1 MTNHKFVLAARPV
14 GMPKESDFQ
23 NKECPVPG
31 IGDGEVLVQVLYIS
45 VDPYMRG
52 RMKDLKSYMPAFAV
66 GEPLEGSLVGRVV
79 QSKSPAFAEGAI
91 VEGFLPWQNYVAAK
105 AAGLR
110 RVDPTLGPI
119 TTALGVLGMPGLTA
133 YFGLLEICNPKAGEM
148 VLISGAAGAVG
159 TLVGQIARVKG
170 CKTVG
175 VAGSDDK
182 VEYITKEL
190 KFDKAFNYKTSKDY
204 RTTLEELC
212 PDGIDV
218 YFDNVGGP
226 LSDAALTLINP
237 KARISLCGQISQY
250 NDEKPEM
257 GPRLL
262 FNLIAKQARMEGFI
276 VTQFQER
283 YPVGL
288 NQLASWVKLGELK
301 YQEHITQGL
310 ENAGRAF
317 IGMLQGENTG
327 KALVQVVAL

>member
-1 MTNHKFVLAARPV
+1 
-14 GMPKESDFQ
+14 MPQESDFQ
-23 NKECPVPG
+23 YRETGMPPVA
-31 IGDGEVLVQVLYIS
+31 DGQVLLQVLYIS

-52 RMKDLKSYMPAFAV
+52 RMKDMKSYMPPFAV
-66 GEPLEGSLVGRVV
+66 GEPLEGGVVGRVV

-91 VEGFLPWQNYVAAK
+91 VEGFMPWQHYVVVK

-110 RVDPTLGPI
+110 RVDPGLGPV

-133 YFGLLEICNPKAGEM
+133 YFGLLDICDPKPGQT
-148 VLISGAAGAVG
+148 VLVSGAAGAVG
-159 TLVGQIARVKG
+159 TLVGQIARLKG

-175 VAGSDDK
+175 VAGTDDK
-182 VEYITKEL
+182 VEYLTKEL
-190 KFDKAFNYKTSKDY
+190 KFDKAFNYKTTKDY
-204 RTTLEELC
+204 RATLAELC

-226 LSDAALTLINP
+226 LSDAVMHLINRN
-237 KARISLCGQISQY
+237 ARISLCGQISQY

-262 FNLIAKQARMEGFI
+262 FNLIAKQARMEGFL
-276 VTQFQER
+276 VTQFQDR
-283 YPVGL
+283 YPIGL
-288 NQLASWVKLGELK
+288 KQMAGWLKSGELK

-327 KALVQVVAL
+327 KALVQVAVP